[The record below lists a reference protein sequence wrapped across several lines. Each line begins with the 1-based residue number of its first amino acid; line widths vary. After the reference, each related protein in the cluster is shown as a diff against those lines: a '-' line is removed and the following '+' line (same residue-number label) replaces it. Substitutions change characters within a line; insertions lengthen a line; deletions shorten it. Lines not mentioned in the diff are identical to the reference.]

1 MSDTVR
7 KMTCIICPKGCE
19 LTVTLG
25 EGGEVKSVTGHTCK
39 RGEAY
44 AIAECTHPVRT
55 LTSTVRAE
63 SGGVYPVKTDKA
75 IPKELL
81 FEAMGVI
88 NGLCVSDDL
97 EIGDAVIEDLLG
109 TGARVVITGKLSK

>member
-1 MSDTVR
+1 MSEAVR

-63 SGGVYPVKTDKA
+63 SGGVYPVKTDRA

-88 NGLCVSDDL
+88 NGLCVRDDL
-97 EIGDAVIEDLLG
+97 EIGDAVIEDLLS
-109 TGARVVITGKLSK
+109 TGARVVITGKISK